1 MDRILA
7 WNEIKIFDIER
18 AKIEITL
25 KILISYKIVENFWEI
40 YSNDSNFTYRYIYIY
55 IYRQL
60 FPKIFNTYIEILS
73 IV

>member
-1 MDRILA
+1 MDQILA

-55 IYRQL
+55 IVNYFQKYL
-60 FPKIFNTYIEILS
+60 TPT
-73 IV
+73 